1 MVAAVIA
8 TLFAVSVSAC
18 SDSEDEAATT
28 RAVTSTQSPQP
39 PPPQTEVQNAKPPPP
54 PKPPTSA
61 DQKQIY
67 AELARLR
74 DQGLSGAE
82 VYRRA
87 AEAAGVPV
95 SSVKLIERQGSLR
108 RWALPKAPKPP
119 PAAVRAGRP
128 WGATRLRSTTS
139 CSSNAPRTAIAHL
152 RWRPAR
158 PAGRT
163 QWIVVTNL
171 LRGFEFGKYEA
182 AGPAEA
188 AGRVVRLAARAR
200 AVHPPVASADLEWAP
215 LAGEPD
221 GEVHRPDLRRRVRAV
236 VFLGNSG
243 ETSCQAQEVLTELSP
258 SAVGE
263 GDPSSQGGRQ

>member
-1 MVAAVIA
+1 MLGLGGRGGHNARGDEHAEPAAPA
-8 TLFAVSVSAC
+8 APDRGSEREASA
-18 SDSEDEAATT
+18 SS
-28 RAVTSTQSPQP
+28 
-39 PPPQTEVQNAKPPPP
+39 
-54 PKPPTSA
+54 KPPTSA

-87 AEAAGVPV
+87 AEDAGVPV

-128 WGATRLRSTTS
+128 WGAKRLRSTTS

-182 AGPAEA
+182 AGPLKP
-188 AGRVVRLAARAR
+188 R
-200 AVHPPVASADLEWAP
+200 VASFAW
-215 LAGEPD
+215 
-221 GEVHRPDLRRRVRAV
+221 RRVHGQSIHQWR
-236 VFLGNSG
+236 
-243 ETSCQAQEVLTELSP
+243 VLTWNGSRWLGSP
-258 SAVGE
+258 TAKFTGPTCVAE
-263 GDPSSQGGRQ
+263 FEP